1 MTKVLFIDPE
11 KCTGCMAC
19 VLACSLQHGDTSGPV
34 GSMIL
39 PIKLRR
45 QAINI
50 PVVCRQ
56 CTRPLCADACPMGA
70 ISRDD
75 VTRAMRVDPDL
86 CIGCGMC
93 MIACPLGGIS
103 VNAEVGRAVKCDLCA
118 GDPLCV
124 KFCGYGALTYL
135 PEEEA
140 TYERKK
146 EAIGK
151 LSDLLET
158 LAT

>member
-1 MTKVLFIDPE
+1 
-11 KCTGCMAC
+11 
-19 VLACSLQHGDTSGPV
+19 
-34 GSMIL
+34 
-39 PIKLRR
+39 
-45 QAINI
+45 
-50 PVVCRQ
+50 
-56 CTRPLCADACPMGA
+56 MGA

-75 VTRAMRVDPDL
+75 ATRAMRVNPDL

-103 VNAEVGRAVKCDLCA
+103 VNAEVGQAVKCDLCA
-118 GDPLCV
+118 GDPLCA